1 METTF
6 HTLPSGL
13 VLELGNHY
21 GWLGDDVQEIWDAM
35 ITENTVRDARLA
47 CVGKLL
53 VSSSDHEKLAVPPLP
68 GQIGHL
74 PGADYIVVINLP
86 PVRAAHD
93 MVSGRS
99 TVPDMDDS
107 QDPKAPT
114 GDTSGSS
121 PD

>member
-13 VLELGNHY
+13 VIELGNHY
-21 GWLGDDVQEIWDAM
+21 DWLGDDVQEIWDS
-35 ITENTVRDARLA
+35 ITTGNATRDVRLA
-47 CVGKLL
+47 CLGKLL
-53 VSSSDHEKLAVPPLP
+53 VSSSDPAKVSVPPLP
-68 GQIGHL
+68 GQIGAL
-74 PGADYIVVINLP
+74 SGPDYIKVINLP
-86 PVRAAHD
+86 PVHAAHD

-99 TVPDMDDS
+99 TVPDVDDS

>member
-1 METTF
+1 
-6 HTLPSGL
+6 

-21 GWLGDDVQEIWDAM
+21 GWLGDDVQEIWDA
-35 ITENTVRDARLA
+35 ITTENATRDVRLA
-47 CVGKLL
+47 CLGKLL
-53 VSSSDHEKLAVPPLP
+53 VSSSDPAKVSVPPLP
-68 GQIGHL
+68 GQIGAL
-74 PGADYIVVINLP
+74 PGADYVAVINLP
-86 PVRAAHD
+86 PVFAAHD
-93 MVSGRS
+93 LVSGVS